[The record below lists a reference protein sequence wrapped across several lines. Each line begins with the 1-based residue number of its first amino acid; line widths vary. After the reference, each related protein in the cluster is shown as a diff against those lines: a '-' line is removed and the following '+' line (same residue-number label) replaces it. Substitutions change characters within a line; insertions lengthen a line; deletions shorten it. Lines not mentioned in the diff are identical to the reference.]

1 MKKGNVFATMGIAM
15 ALSGMASYAVAAGM
29 DDPRRADY
37 FKTFD
42 GKTIAFVPSTMGID
56 LTEGWASA
64 LKQQANRLGMKLE
77 NSRPASQRRRR
88 RAGHHGPDLGKAGR
102 HHRS

>member
-1 MKKGNVFATMGIAM
+1 MKKET
-15 ALSGMASYAVAAGM
+15 SSRQSASPWRCQGLRVMRSPRAWTT
-29 DDPRRADY
+29 PRRADY

-77 NSRPASQRRRR
+77 IRDPHLSADVGAQ
-88 RAGHHGPDLGKAGR
+88 AITAPDLGKAGR